1 MRFKEIRTSRKL
13 KQQQVADLLGIPL
26 RTYQNYERG
35 VNEPDAGI
43 LCKMAD
49 YFGVTVDYLVGYS
62 DVMFSPESINI
73 SKEEINLLATYRK
86 LGDADKATVARVVY
100 ALLDTAERG
109 DM

>member
-62 DVMFSPESINI
+62 DVMFSPDDINM
-73 SKEEINLLATYRK
+73 SKEEYNLLDAYRQ
-86 LGDADKATVARVVY
+86 LDYTDRATVTRVVY
-100 ALLDTAERG
+100 ALIDTAEHG
-109 DM
+109 GM